1 MKLSRLVEK
10 ILYKEFCKGKKCKEC
25 KFDNNSFHCELEKII
40 NKLKN
45 MIRSIDMKRITKIND
60 NEYISKEVEHTT
72 SLTGSIIELIF
83 YLIILAI
90 ITKFVNI
97 WI

>member
-1 MKLSRLVEK
+1 
-10 ILYKEFCKGKKCKEC
+10 
-25 KFDNNSFHCELEKII
+25 
-40 NKLKN
+40 
-45 MIRSIDMKRITKIND
+45 MKRITKINE

-72 SLTGSIIELIF
+72 SLAGTIIELIF

-97 WI
+97 WL